1 MPGPGRDTAGWT
13 TPATP
18 MNGAAKVTGFADGF
32 GWPFLDD
39 LDGYDRQALARMAD
53 GQQCDPQGCERGGAD

>member
-1 MPGPGRDTAGWT
+1 
-13 TPATP
+13 